1 MNPFKLIDEAN
12 EQTRNKSK
20 IYDINTNKKYELAL
34 MELLKDRAATL
45 NEYDLNLGI
54 NKYKIMVWNN

>member
-1 MNPFKLIDEAN
+1 LNPFKLIDEAN
-12 EQTRNKSK
+12 EQTKNKSK